1 MSDAGRFIKV
11 QEQIEARLT
20 ALMKGMAAAG
30 YSPQEIGAAVIDIAD
45 NWVLSRACNDQTE
58 RDIRVAIETAR
69 RKP

>member
-20 ALMKGMAAAG
+20 ALMKGMADAG

-45 NWVLSRACNDQTE
+45 NWVLSQACNDQTE
-58 RDIRVAIETAR
+58 RDIRLAIEAAR